1 MKVTS
6 KELVL
11 IGLFIAIG
19 VILTRFASLRI
30 PLGGIEGI
38 RIGVGPLSIILAG
51 ILFGPFYGSFTGAMV
66 DIIGYILSPIGPY
79 MSHFT
84 LTSALYGL
92 IPGIMSFSIISQY
105 HDVKNLP
112 KFLIWGTIAMTQI
125 LVGFILTPIFLHF
138 IFNIPWKLLII
149 PRLISTPIQVLL
161 FGFILQLLYKAPS
174 FSSLFFSTHQS
185 R

>member
-38 RIGVGPLSIILAG
+38 RIGVGPLSILLAG
-51 ILFGPFYGSFTGAMV
+51 IPFGPFYGSFTGAMV

-79 MSHFT
+79 MPHFT

-92 IPGIMSFSIISQY
+92 I
-105 HDVKNLP
+105 
-112 KFLIWGTIAMTQI
+112 
-125 LVGFILTPIFLHF
+125 
-138 IFNIPWKLLII
+138 
-149 PRLISTPIQVLL
+149 RVL
-161 FGFILQLLYKAPS
+161 
-174 FSSLFFSTHQS
+174 
-185 R
+185 

>member
-6 KELVL
+6 KKLVL

-30 PLGGIEGI
+30 PVGGIEGI
-38 RIGVGPLSIILAG
+38 RIGVGPLAIILAG
-51 ILFGPFYGSFTGAMV
+51 ILFGPFYGSLTGVMV
-66 DIIGYILSPIGPY
+66 DVIGYILSPIGPY
-79 MSHFT
+79 MPHFT

-92 IPGIMSFSIISQY
+92 IPGIMSSQIISHY
-105 HDVKNLP
+105 HEFKNLP
-112 KFLIWGTIAMTQI
+112 KLLIWGTVSMTQI
-125 LVGFILTPIFLHF
+125 LVGFILTPIFLHL
-138 IFNIPWKLLII
+138 IFDIPWKLLIV

-161 FGFILQLLYKAPS
+161 FGFILQLLYKAPP